1 MRLVKQT
8 QLFFKQGTSDK
19 VYEVDLCEAG
29 VNEFIVNFRYG
40 RRGARLKEG
49 TKTAFPVPHD
59 EAQKVFDKLVDSKV
73 KKGYRSGA
81 TEFTEIESD
90 AAPATVQIQATELP
104 QLPHIRRYLQKA
116 IAGHRPTTWS
126 LSRILWRAGEVG
138 PQSLLKYL
146 VQVPVQNQME
156 AYSLAWALGKSGS
169 EDAVSRLN
177 QLKDSGDEKTKR
189 MGTLG
194 LLSCLPKKDSAPIR
208 QGLVA
213 RLPVSLQSQ
222 LGDKD
227 ELSGALE
234 NLLQNG
240 PAPHEY
246 LYTLYLLS
254 DQDLAIKEVL
264 YKVLKVLPFK
274 APWFKAIRHIFKA
287 AEFRVDS
294 DLFGLIAWRFE
305 KNAGSFNA
313 PWGYMYQVNPQT
325 NRYDR
330 IELATELKKPDSRF
344 GYSATTRNYMRRRVV
359 RNLRRA
365 GDLNDPQTFITLATS
380 VLMHYDDETD
390 KKPVSQYTQ
399 WNWDP
404 SARRYSSTEHYYG
417 PYSNYLPLNFLLF
430 ENSERYYNSNN
441 KKWASMA
448 GFRPSESSGDTL
460 PDKREE
466 AFPLLW
472 NAAPDALELL
482 LGNSKCGIVHEF
494 AAKVWKDNPAFN
506 KRAKPD
512 FIKNLISKSYA
523 VTQDL
528 AVDMAQRL
536 FDAAKPDSELILSLL
551 GCTLDR
557 ARELA
562 LSWVQS
568 CRTALGKD
576 AGFLARAILLPF
588 EDVHADLRSW
598 IGVRKPA
605 KSILDAIIPDVVAGL
620 LGFDNDDQDTAEDF
634 ARKARETLVMI
645 SGERLGDMSH
655 EVIGQLLQ
663 HPVIEN
669 QILGAQSL
677 SLSKEK
683 PETIPDQL
691 WELLFAS
698 PSSSVREFGME
709 LFGRLGDKALSERAD
724 ILASFCL
731 SDKEDIRAAARPIV
745 ERLAKK
751 DAAFGRNIVQQ
762 FYPIVL
768 RKEDAEGLHEDV
780 YQLLSGPL
788 EDHLHVI
795 PSDSCFKMMACPYSA
810 GQKLGF
816 LILQKFIKLEDVPVR
831 EIAKLGGQE
840 HLDGREYIW
849 AYYRENIS
857 RICGELGDAVRIMDT
872 GFEDTLSFARGYFR
886 EDIKEV
892 DWSPEALISL
902 CDSPRAAMQDFGR
915 ELITR
920 YFKEENGQEYLLK
933 LSQHPTTELQTFAT
947 NYLERFAS
955 GDLEKIQKLEPYF
968 VTVLS
973 QINKGRVSK
982 DRILKFLETE
992 AIADRP
998 TAEFIMPILERVS
1011 ATVAIRDKAQYIKT
1025 MRNLMAQW
1033 SGLAG
1038 PLVRVDAQLQ
1048 GTG

>member
-8 QLFFKQGTSDK
+8 RLFFQQGTSDK

-29 VNEFIVNFRYG
+29 ANEYIVNFRYG

-49 TKTAFPVPHD
+49 TKTAFPVSQD

-73 KKGYRSGA
+73 KKGYRSG
-81 TEFTEIESD
+81 EPEGVEHE
-90 AAPATVQIQATELP
+90 PEQATTPVQAQGAELP

-116 IAGHRPTTWS
+116 IAGQRPTTWS
-126 LSRILWRAGEVG
+126 LSRILWRAGEVD
-138 PQSLLKYL
+138 PRALLKYL
-146 VQVPVQNQME
+146 VRVPVQNQME

-169 EDAVSRLN
+169 SEAIERLN
-177 QLKDSGDEKTKR
+177 QLRDRGDDKTQR
-189 MGTLG
+189 MAILA
-194 LLSCLPKKDSAPIR
+194 LLSCLSEKDSDPLR
-208 QGLVA
+208 QGIVVS
-213 RLPVSLQSQ
+213 LPVSLQSQ

-227 ELSGALE
+227 ALTQTLE

-240 PAPHEY
+240 PPPHEY
-246 LYTLYLLS
+246 LYKLYLLS
-254 DQDLAIKEVL
+254 DLDLLIKEAL
-264 YKVLKVLPFK
+264 YRVLKVLPFK
-274 APWFKAIRHIFKA
+274 APWFKSIRHIFKA

-294 DLFGLIAWRFE
+294 DFFGLIAWRFE
-305 KNAGSFNA
+305 KNAGSFSA
-313 PWGYMYQVNPQT
+313 PWGYIYQVNPET
-325 NRYDR
+325 HRYDR

-404 SARRYSSTEHYYG
+404 SARRYSSTQHYFG

-430 ENSERYYNSNN
+430 ENSDRYYNSNN
-441 KKWASMA
+441 KRWASAA
-448 GFRPSESSGDTL
+448 GFRPSESSGETL
-460 PDKREE
+460 PEKREE
-466 AFPLLW
+466 AFPHLW

-482 LGNSKCGIVHEF
+482 LSNSRCGVVHEF

-506 KRAKPD
+506 VRAKPD
-512 FIKNLISKSYA
+512 FIKSLINKSYA

-528 AVDMAQRL
+528 AVDMAQKL
-536 FDAAKPDSELILSLL
+536 FDAAKPDGELILSLL

-562 LSWVQS
+562 LSWVSS
-568 CRTALGKD
+568 CRSVLGKD
-576 AGFLARAILLPF
+576 AGFLAKAILLPF

-598 IGVRKPA
+598 IGVRKPS

-620 LGFDNDDQDTAEDF
+620 LGIEIDDQDKAEDF

-655 EVIGQLLQ
+655 EVVGQLLQ
-663 HPVIEN
+663 NPIVEN

-751 DAAFGRNIVQQ
+751 DAGFGRNIVQQ

-768 RKEDAEGLHEDV
+768 RKEDTEGLHEDV

-816 LILQKFIKLEDVPVR
+816 LILQKFIKLDDVPVR

-840 HLDGREYIW
+840 HLEGREYIW
-849 AYYRENIS
+849 AYYRDNIS
-857 RICGELGDAVRIMDT
+857 RIRSDLGNAVRIMDT
-872 GFEDTLSFARGYFR
+872 GFEDTLAFSRSYFR
-886 EDIKEV
+886 EDIKEA

-933 LSQHPTTELQTFAT
+933 LSQHPTSELQTFAT
-947 NYLERFAS
+947 NYLERFAA

-992 AIADRP
+992 AIADRS

-1025 MRNLMAQW
+1025 MRNLTAQW
-1033 SGLAG
+1033 SDLTS
-1038 PLVRVDAQLQ
+1038 PLVRINAAAE
-1048 GTG
+1048 GAG